1 MNQND
6 EVEQLLLQLREK
18 SSREGLDS
26 QKRFGISGR
35 KMLGVS
41 IYDIRRISKG
51 IHDHEIALDLW
62 ASEIHDARLMACYVD
77 IPKKVTRDQM
87 DTWVADFDSWDLCD
101 QATTS
106 LFDLTTHAPH
116 AVFDWAKGEEEFTRR
131 AAFSTIAGLAVHNHE
146 MLDGDFEN
154 YFSLIREY
162 STDPRNFVKK
172 GVNWALRNIG
182 KRNGTLLFKCI
193 QFAEELQH
201 IEDKTARWI
210 ASDALREFR
219 KRLDSAKLH

>member
-1 MNQND
+1 MTRKN
-6 EVEQLLLQLREK
+6 EVEKLILQLREK
-18 SSREGLDS
+18 SSQESLDG

-35 KMLGVS
+35 NMLGVS

-51 IHDHEIALDLW
+51 IRDHEIALGLW
-62 ASEIHDARLMACYVD
+62 ASEIHDARLMACFVD
-77 IPKKVTRDQM
+77 IPQNVTRDQM

-106 LFDLTTHAPH
+106 LFDLTSLAPQ
-116 AVFDWAKGEEEFTRR
+116 AVFDWAKGEQEFTRR
-131 AAFSTIAGLAVHNHE
+131 AAFSTIAGLAVHNHG
-146 MLDGDFEN
+146 MLNEDFTN
-154 YFSLIREY
+154 YFQLIREY

-182 KRNGTLLFKCI
+182 KRNETLLVKCT
-193 QFAEELQH
+193 QFAEELQQTD
-201 IEDKTARWI
+201 DKTARWI

-219 KRLDSAKLH
+219 KRLNST